1 MIILND
7 EQGSP
12 EWLASRLGR
21 PSASM
26 FGKLITGS
34 GKPSSSAESYINEM
48 IAERLTGRSKPFFTN
63 EHMERGTALEPEAR
77 EAYEFITDF
86 EVVETGFIL
95 DDSEEFGCSPDGLV
109 FTNGRGQNGLEIKCP
124 SDSVHVSYLRA
135 GKVPAKYYQQ
145 VQGCMWI
152 TGMEC
157 WDFMSY
163 HPEMPHLLVRME
175 RNEKFIE
182 AMAEQVLAA
191 VETIK
196 TETERLV

>member
-26 FGKLITGS
+26 FSNLITTS
-34 GKPSSSAESYINEM
+34 GKPSSSAKKYIAEM
-48 IAERLTGRSKPFFTN
+48 VAERLTGRSKPFYTN
-63 EHMERGTALEPEAR
+63 EHMERGNFLEPEAR
-77 EAYEFITDF
+77 EAYEFITDL

-95 DDSEEFGCSPDGLV
+95 HDSEEFGCSPDGLV
-109 FTNGRGQNGLEIKCP
+109 GEQGGLEIKCP
-124 SDSVHVSYLRA
+124 SDGVHAGYLID
-135 GKVPAKYYQQ
+135 GKVPTKYYQQ
-145 VQGCMWI
+145 VQGCMWV
-152 TGMEC
+152 TGRDW

-175 RNEKFIE
+175 RNEEFIE
-182 AMAEQVLAA
+182 AMATEVNKA
-191 VETIK
+191 VEIIVK
-196 TETERLV
+196 QSERWL

>member
-1 MIILND
+1 MIILTD

-21 PSASM
+21 PSASN
-26 FGKLITGS
+26 FGRLVTGS

-48 IAERLTGRSKPFFTN
+48 IAERLTGRSKPFYTN
-63 EHMERGTALEPEAR
+63 EHMERGNALEPEAR

-95 DDSEEFGCSPDGLV
+95 HDSEEFGCSPDGLV
-109 FTNGRGQNGLEIKCP
+109 AEQGGLEIKCP

-145 VQGCMWI
+145 VQGCLWI
-152 TGMEC
+152 TGREW

-163 HPEMPHLLVRME
+163 HPEMPHLLVRAH
-175 RNEKFIE
+175 RNEKYIE
-182 AMAEQVLAA
+182 AMAEQVEAA
-191 VETIK
+191 VETIVK
-196 TETERLV
+196 ETERLV

>member
-34 GKPSSSAESYINEM
+34 GKPSSSAESYINEL
-48 IAERLTGRSKPFFTN
+48 IAERLTGRSKPFYTN
-63 EHMERGTALEPEAR
+63 EHMERGNALEPEAR
-77 EAYEFITDF
+77 EAYEFITDY
-86 EVVETGFIL
+86 EVQETGFIL

-109 FTNGRGQNGLEIKCP
+109 VDHSLGLEIKCP

-152 TGMEC
+152 TGREC

-163 HPEMPHLLVRME
+163 HPEMPHLLVRAR
-175 RNEKFIE
+175 RNEKFIK

-191 VETIK
+191 VETIT

>member
-34 GKPSSSAESYINEM
+34 GKPSSSAESYINEL
-48 IAERLTGRSKPFFTN
+48 IAERLTGRSKPFYTN
-63 EHMERGTALEPEAR
+63 ERMERGNALEPVAR
-77 EAYEFITDF
+77 EAYEFITDY
-86 EVVETGFIL
+86 EVQETGFIL

-109 FTNGRGQNGLEIKCP
+109 GEQGGLEIKCP
-124 SDSVHVSYLRA
+124 STAVHVSYLR
-135 GKVPAKYYQQ
+135 KKVVPAKYYQQ

-152 TGMEC
+152 TGRDW

-163 HPEMPHLLVRME
+163 HPEMPHLLVRAR

-191 VETIK
+191 VETIT

>member
-48 IAERLTGRSKPFFTN
+48 IAERLTGRSKPFYTN
-63 EHMERGTALEPEAR
+63 EHMERGNALEPEAR
-77 EAYEFITDF
+77 EAYEFITDY
-86 EVVETGFIL
+86 EVQETGFIL

-109 FTNGRGQNGLEIKCP
+109 VDHSLGLEIKCP

-152 TGMEC
+152 TGREC

-191 VETIK
+191 VETIT

>member
-109 FTNGRGQNGLEIKCP
+109 STDGGLEIKCP

-152 TGMEC
+152 TGRDW
-157 WDFMSY
+157 WDFISY
-163 HPEMPHLLVRME
+163 HPEMPHLLVRAK

-182 AMAEQVLAA
+182 AMAEQVEKA
-191 VETIK
+191 VKTIVE
-196 TETERLV
+196 ETERLV

>member
-1 MIILND
+1 MIILSD

-48 IAERLTGRSKPFFTN
+48 IGERLTGRSKPFYTN
-63 EHMERGTALEPEAR
+63 EHMERGNALEPEAR
-77 EAYEFITDF
+77 EAYEFITDY

-109 FTNGRGQNGLEIKCP
+109 GEQGGLEIKCP
-124 SDSVHVSYLRA
+124 STGVHVSYLRK
-135 GKVPAKYYQQ
+135 GVVPAKYYQQ

-152 TGMEC
+152 TGRDW

-163 HPEMPHLLVRME
+163 HPEMPHLLVRAR

-182 AMAEQVLAA
+182 AMAEQVFAA
-191 VETIK
+191 VETIT

>member
-1 MIILND
+1 MIILTD

-21 PSASM
+21 PSASN
-26 FGKLITGS
+26 FGRLVTGS

-48 IAERLTGRSKPFFTN
+48 IAERLTGRSKPFYTN
-63 EHMERGTALEPEAR
+63 EHMERGNALEPEAR

-95 DDSEEFGCSPDGLV
+95 HDSEEFGCSPDGLV
-109 FTNGRGQNGLEIKCP
+109 AEQGGLEIKCP

-135 GKVPAKYYQQ
+135 GKVPSKYYQQ
-145 VQGCMWI
+145 VQGCLWI
-152 TGMEC
+152 TGREW

-163 HPEMPHLLVRME
+163 HPEMPHLLVRAH
-175 RNEKFIE
+175 RNEKYIE
-182 AMAEQVLAA
+182 AMAEQVEAA
-191 VETIK
+191 VETIVK
-196 TETERLV
+196 ETERLV

>member
-1 MIILND
+1 MIILD
-7 EQGSP
+7 HEQGSP

-26 FGKLITGS
+26 FSKLITAS
-34 GKPSSSAESYINEM
+34 GKPSTSAEYYINEM
-48 IAERLTGRSKPFFTN
+48 IAERLTGRSKPFYTN
-63 EHMERGTALEPEAR
+63 EHMERGTMLEPEAR
-77 EAYEFITDF
+77 AAYEFITEY

-95 DDSEEFGCSPDGLV
+95 DDSGEFGCSPDGLV
-109 FTNGRGQNGLEIKCP
+109 GDSGGLEIKCP

-135 GKVPAKYYQQ
+135 GKVPSKYYQQ

-152 TGMEC
+152 TGREW

-163 HPEMPHLLVRME
+163 HPEMPQLLVRME

-182 AMAEQVLAA
+182 AMAEQVQAA
-191 VETIK
+191 VETIVS
-196 TETERLV
+196 ETERLV

>member
-34 GKPSSSAESYINEM
+34 GKPSSSAETYINEL
-48 IAERLTGRSKPFFTN
+48 IAERLTGRSKPFYTN
-63 EHMERGTALEPEAR
+63 EHMERGNALEPEAR
-77 EAYEFITDF
+77 EAYEFITDY
-86 EVVETGFIL
+86 EVQETGFIL

-109 FTNGRGQNGLEIKCP
+109 VDHSLGLEIKCP

-152 TGMEC
+152 TGRDC
-157 WDFMSY
+157 WDFMSF
-163 HPEMPHLLVRME
+163 HPEMPHLLVRAR

-191 VETIK
+191 VETITK
-196 TETERLV
+196 ETERLV

>member
-1 MIILND
+1 MIILTD

-21 PSASM
+21 PSASN
-26 FGKLITGS
+26 FGRLVTGS

-48 IAERLTGRSKPFFTN
+48 IAERLTGRSKPFYTN
-63 EHMERGTALEPEAR
+63 EHMERGNALEPEAR

-95 DDSEEFGCSPDGLV
+95 DDSKEFGCSPDGLV
-109 FTNGRGQNGLEIKCP
+109 GTDGGLEIKCP

-152 TGMEC
+152 TGRDW

-163 HPEMPHLLVRME
+163 HPEMPHLLVRAH
-175 RNEKFIE
+175 RNKKYIE
-182 AMAEQVLAA
+182 AMAEQVEAA
-191 VETIK
+191 VETIVK
-196 TETERLV
+196 ETERLV

>member
-26 FGKLITGS
+26 FSNLITTS
-34 GKPSSSAESYINEM
+34 GKPSSSAKKYIAEM
-48 IAERLTGRSKPFFTN
+48 VAERLTGRSKPFYTN
-63 EHMERGTALEPEAR
+63 EHMERGNFLEPEAR

-109 FTNGRGQNGLEIKCP
+109 STDGGLEIKCP
-124 SDSVHVSYLRA
+124 SDGVHAGYLID
-135 GKVPAKYYQQ
+135 GKVPTKYYQQ
-145 VQGCMWI
+145 VQGCMWV
-152 TGMEC
+152 TGRDW

-175 RNEKFIE
+175 RNEEFIE
-182 AMAEQVLAA
+182 AMATEVNKA
-191 VETIK
+191 VEIIVK
-196 TETERLV
+196 ESERWL

>member
-21 PSASM
+21 PSASN
-26 FGKLITGS
+26 FGRLVTGS

-48 IAERLTGRSKPFFTN
+48 IAERLTGRSKPFYTN
-63 EHMERGTALEPEAR
+63 EHMERGNALEPEAR

-95 DDSEEFGCSPDGLV
+95 HDSEEFGCSPDGLV
-109 FTNGRGQNGLEIKCP
+109 AEQGGLEIKCP

-135 GKVPAKYYQQ
+135 GKVPSKYYQQ
-145 VQGCMWI
+145 VQGCLWI
-152 TGMEC
+152 TGREW

-163 HPEMPHLLVRME
+163 HPEMPHLLVRAH
-175 RNEKFIE
+175 RNEKYIE
-182 AMAEQVLAA
+182 AMAEQVEKA
-191 VETIK
+191 VKTIVE
-196 TETERLV
+196 ETERLV

>member
-1 MIILND
+1 MIILTD

-21 PSASM
+21 PSASN
-26 FGKLITGS
+26 FGRLVTGS

-48 IAERLTGRSKPFFTN
+48 IAERLTGRSKPFYTN
-63 EHMERGTALEPEAR
+63 EHMERGNALEPEAR

-95 DDSEEFGCSPDGLV
+95 HDSEEFGCSPDGLV
-109 FTNGRGQNGLEIKCP
+109 AEQGGLEIKCP

-135 GKVPAKYYQQ
+135 GKVPSKYYQQ
-145 VQGCMWI
+145 VQGCLWV
-152 TGMEC
+152 TGREW

-163 HPEMPHLLVRME
+163 HPEMPHLLVRAH
-175 RNEKFIE
+175 RNEKYIE
-182 AMAEQVLAA
+182 AMAEQVEKA
-191 VETIK
+191 VKTIVE
-196 TETERLV
+196 ETERLV

>member
-1 MIILND
+1 MIILTD

-21 PSASM
+21 PSASN
-26 FGKLITGS
+26 FGRLVTGS

-48 IAERLTGRSKPFFTN
+48 IAERLTGRSKPFYTN
-63 EHMERGTALEPEAR
+63 EHMERGNALEPEAR

-95 DDSEEFGCSPDGLV
+95 HDSQEFGCSPDGLV
-109 FTNGRGQNGLEIKCP
+109 AEQGGLEIKCP

-135 GKVPAKYYQQ
+135 GKVPSKYYQQ
-145 VQGCMWI
+145 VQGCLWI
-152 TGMEC
+152 TGREW

-163 HPEMPHLLVRME
+163 HPEMPHLLVRAH
-175 RNEKFIE
+175 RNEKYIE
-182 AMAEQVLAA
+182 AMAEQVEKA
-191 VETIK
+191 VKTIVE
-196 TETERLV
+196 ETERLV

>member
-1 MIILND
+1 MIILTD

-21 PSASM
+21 PSASN
-26 FGKLITGS
+26 FGRLVTGS

-48 IAERLTGRSKPFFTN
+48 IAERLTGRSKPFYTN
-63 EHMERGTALEPEAR
+63 EHMERGNALEPEAR

-95 DDSEEFGCSPDGLV
+95 HDSEEFGCSPDGLV
-109 FTNGRGQNGLEIKCP
+109 AEQGGLEIKCP

-145 VQGCMWI
+145 VQGCLWV
-152 TGMEC
+152 TGREW

-163 HPEMPHLLVRME
+163 HPEMPHLLVRAH
-175 RNEKFIE
+175 RNEKYIE
-182 AMAEQVLAA
+182 AMAEQVEKA
-191 VETIK
+191 VKTIVE
-196 TETERLV
+196 ETERLV

>member
-1 MIILND
+1 MIILTD

-21 PSASM
+21 PSASN
-26 FGKLITGS
+26 FGRLVTGS

-48 IAERLTGRSKPFFTN
+48 IAERLTGRSKPFYTN
-63 EHMERGTALEPEAR
+63 EHMERGNALEPEAR

-95 DDSEEFGCSPDGLV
+95 HDSQEFGCSPDGLV
-109 FTNGRGQNGLEIKCP
+109 AEQGGLEIKCP

-145 VQGCMWI
+145 VQGCLWI
-152 TGMEC
+152 TGREW

-163 HPEMPHLLVRME
+163 HPEMPHLLVRAH
-175 RNEKFIE
+175 RNEKYIE
-182 AMAEQVLAA
+182 AMAEQVEKA
-191 VETIK
+191 VKTIVE
-196 TETERLV
+196 ETERLV

>member
-26 FGKLITGS
+26 FSNLITTS
-34 GKPSSSAESYINEM
+34 GKPSSSAKKYIAEM
-48 IAERLTGRSKPFFTN
+48 VAERLTGRSKPFYTN
-63 EHMERGTALEPEAR
+63 DHMERGNFLEPEAR
-77 EAYEFITDF
+77 EAYEFITDL

-95 DDSEEFGCSPDGLV
+95 HDSEEFGCSPDGLV
-109 FTNGRGQNGLEIKCP
+109 ANDGGLEIKCP
-124 SDSVHVSYLRA
+124 SDGVHAGYLID
-135 GKVPAKYYQQ
+135 GKVPTKYYQQ
-145 VQGCMWI
+145 VQGCMWV
-152 TGMEC
+152 TGRDW

-175 RNEKFIE
+175 RNEEFIE
-182 AMAEQVLAA
+182 AMATEVNKA
-191 VETIK
+191 VEIIVK
-196 TETERLV
+196 ESERWL

>member
-1 MIILND
+1 MIILTD

-26 FGKLITGS
+26 FGKLVTGS
-34 GKPSSSAESYINEM
+34 GKPSGSAESYINEM

-63 EHMERGTALEPEAR
+63 EHMERGNFLEPEAR
-77 EAYEFITDF
+77 QAYEFITDF

-95 DDSEEFGCSPDGLV
+95 DDSQEFGCSPDGLV
-109 FTNGRGQNGLEIKCP
+109 ANDGGLEIKCP

-145 VQGCMWI
+145 VQGCMMI
-152 TGMEC
+152 TGREW

-163 HPEMPHLLVRME
+163 HPEMPHLLVRMK

-182 AMAEQVLAA
+182 AMAEQLEAA
-191 VETIK
+191 VKTIVE
-196 TETERLV
+196 ETERLV

>member
-21 PSASM
+21 PSASN
-26 FGKLITGS
+26 FGRLVTGS

-48 IAERLTGRSKPFFTN
+48 IAERLTGRSKPFYTN
-63 EHMERGTALEPEAR
+63 EHMERGNALEPEAR

-86 EVVETGFIL
+86 DVVETGFIL
-95 DDSEEFGCSPDGLV
+95 HDSEEFGCSPDGLV
-109 FTNGRGQNGLEIKCP
+109 AEQGGLEIKCP

-135 GKVPAKYYQQ
+135 GKVPSKYYQQ
-145 VQGCMWI
+145 VQGCLWI
-152 TGMEC
+152 TGREW

-163 HPEMPHLLVRME
+163 HPEMPHLLVRAH
-175 RNEKFIE
+175 RNEKYIE
-182 AMAEQVLAA
+182 AMAEQVEKA
-191 VETIK
+191 VKTIVE
-196 TETERLV
+196 ETERLV

>member
-26 FGKLITGS
+26 FSNLITTS
-34 GKPSSSAESYINEM
+34 GKPSSSAKKYIAEM
-48 IAERLTGRSKPFFTN
+48 VAERLTGRSKPFYTN
-63 EHMERGTALEPEAR
+63 EHMERGNFLEPEAR

-109 FTNGRGQNGLEIKCP
+109 STDGGLEIKCP

-152 TGMEC
+152 TGRDW

-163 HPEMPHLLVRME
+163 HPEMPHLLVRAR

-191 VETIK
+191 VETIT

>member
-26 FGKLITGS
+26 FSNLITTS
-34 GKPSSSAESYINEM
+34 GKPSSSAKKYIAEM
-48 IAERLTGRSKPFFTN
+48 VAERLTGRSKPFYSN
-63 EHMERGTALEPEAR
+63 DHMERGNFLEPEAR
-77 EAYEFITDF
+77 EAYEFITDL

-95 DDSEEFGCSPDGLV
+95 HDSEEFGCSPDGLV
-109 FTNGRGQNGLEIKCP
+109 ANDGGLEIKCP
-124 SDSVHVSYLRA
+124 SDGVHAGYLID
-135 GKVPAKYYQQ
+135 GKVPTKYYQQ
-145 VQGCMWI
+145 VQGCMWV
-152 TGMEC
+152 TGRDW

-175 RNEKFIE
+175 RNEEFIE
-182 AMAEQVLAA
+182 AMATEVNKA
-191 VETIK
+191 VEIIVK
-196 TETERLV
+196 ESERWV

>member
-21 PSASM
+21 PSASN
-26 FGKLITGS
+26 FGRLVTGS

-48 IAERLTGRSKPFFTN
+48 IAERLTGRSKPFYTN
-63 EHMERGTALEPEAR
+63 EHMERGNALEPEAR

-95 DDSEEFGCSPDGLV
+95 HDSEEFGCSPDGLV
-109 FTNGRGQNGLEIKCP
+109 AEQGGLEIKCP

-135 GKVPAKYYQQ
+135 GKVPSKYYQQ
-145 VQGCMWI
+145 VQGCLWI
-152 TGMEC
+152 TGREW

-163 HPEMPHLLVRME
+163 HPEMPHLLVRAH

-191 VETIK
+191 VETIT

>member
-21 PSASM
+21 PSASN
-26 FGKLITGS
+26 FGRLVTGS
-34 GKPSSSAESYINEM
+34 GKPSSSAEKYIDEM
-48 IAERLTGRSKPFFTN
+48 IGERLTGRSKPFYTN
-63 EHMERGTALEPEAR
+63 EHMERGNDLEPEAR
-77 EAYEFITDF
+77 EAYEFITDL

-109 FTNGRGQNGLEIKCP
+109 GEQGGLEIKCP
-124 SDSVHVSYLRA
+124 STAVHVSYLR
-135 GKVPAKYYQQ
+135 KKVVPAKYYQQ

-152 TGMEC
+152 TGREW

-163 HPEMPHLLVRME
+163 HPEMPHLLVRAR

-182 AMAEQVLAA
+182 AMAKEVLAA
-191 VETIK
+191 VETIT

>member
-21 PSASM
+21 PSASN
-26 FGKLITGS
+26 FGKLVTGS

-48 IAERLTGRSKPFFTN
+48 IAERLTGRSKPFYTN
-63 EHMERGTALEPEAR
+63 EHMERGNALEPEAR
-77 EAYEFITDF
+77 EAYEFITDL

-95 DDSEEFGCSPDGLV
+95 HDSEEFGCSPDGLV
-109 FTNGRGQNGLEIKCP
+109 AEQGGLEIKCP

-135 GKVPAKYYQQ
+135 GKVPSKYYQQ
-145 VQGCMWI
+145 VQGCLWI
-152 TGMEC
+152 TGREW

-163 HPEMPHLLVRME
+163 HPEMPHLLVRAH
-175 RNEKFIE
+175 RNEKYIE
-182 AMAEQVLAA
+182 AMAEQVEKA
-191 VETIK
+191 VKTIVE
-196 TETERLV
+196 ETERLV

>member
-26 FGKLITGS
+26 FSHLITTS
-34 GKPSSSAESYINEM
+34 GKPSSSAKKYIAEM
-48 IAERLTGRSKPFFTN
+48 VAERLTGRSKPFYTN
-63 EHMERGTALEPEAR
+63 EHMERGNFLEPEAR
-77 EAYEFITDF
+77 EAYEFITDL

-95 DDSEEFGCSPDGLV
+95 HDSEEFGCSPDGLV
-109 FTNGRGQNGLEIKCP
+109 ANDGGLEIKCP
-124 SDSVHVSYLRA
+124 SDGVHAGYLID
-135 GKVPAKYYQQ
+135 GKVPTKYYQQ
-145 VQGCMWI
+145 VQGCMWV
-152 TGMEC
+152 TGRDW

-175 RNEKFIE
+175 RNEEFIE
-182 AMAEQVLAA
+182 AMATEVNKA
-191 VETIK
+191 VEIIVK
-196 TETERLV
+196 ESERWV

>member
-1 MIILND
+1 MIILTD

-21 PSASM
+21 PSASN
-26 FGKLITGS
+26 FGRLVTGS

-48 IAERLTGRSKPFFTN
+48 IAERLTGRSKPFYTN
-63 EHMERGTALEPEAR
+63 EHMERGNALEPEAR

-95 DDSEEFGCSPDGLV
+95 HDSEEFGCSPDGLV
-109 FTNGRGQNGLEIKCP
+109 AEQGGLEIKCP

-135 GKVPAKYYQQ
+135 GKVPSKYYQQ
-145 VQGCMWI
+145 VQGCLWI
-152 TGMEC
+152 TGREW

-163 HPEMPHLLVRME
+163 HPEMPHLLVRAH

-191 VETIK
+191 VETIT

>member
-1 MIILND
+1 MIILSD

-26 FGKLITGS
+26 FGKLVTGS
-34 GKPSSSAESYINEM
+34 GKPSGSAESYINEM

-63 EHMERGTALEPEAR
+63 EHMERGNFLEPEAR
-77 EAYEFITDF
+77 QAYEFITDF

-95 DDSEEFGCSPDGLV
+95 DDSQEFGCSPDGLV
-109 FTNGRGQNGLEIKCP
+109 ANDGGLEIKCP

-145 VQGCMWI
+145 VQGCMMI
-152 TGMEC
+152 TGREW

-163 HPEMPHLLVRME
+163 HPEMPHLLVRMK

-182 AMAEQVLAA
+182 AMAEQLEAA
-191 VETIK
+191 VKTIVE
-196 TETERLV
+196 ETERLV

>member
-26 FGKLITGS
+26 FSNLITTS
-34 GKPSSSAESYINEM
+34 GKPSSSAKKYIAEM
-48 IAERLTGRSKPFFTN
+48 VAERLTGRSKPFYTN
-63 EHMERGTALEPEAR
+63 DHMERGNFLEPEAR
-77 EAYEFITDF
+77 EAYEFITDL

-95 DDSEEFGCSPDGLV
+95 HDSEEFGCSPDGLV
-109 FTNGRGQNGLEIKCP
+109 ANDGGLEIKCP
-124 SDSVHVSYLRA
+124 SDGVHAGYLID
-135 GKVPAKYYQQ
+135 GKVPTKYYQQ
-145 VQGCMWI
+145 VQGCMWV
-152 TGMEC
+152 TGRDW

-175 RNEKFIE
+175 RNEEFIE
-182 AMAEQVLAA
+182 AMATEVNKA
-191 VETIK
+191 VEIIVK
-196 TETERLV
+196 ESERWV

>member
-1 MIILND
+1 MIILTD

-21 PSASM
+21 PSASN
-26 FGKLITGS
+26 FGRLVTGS

-48 IAERLTGRSKPFFTN
+48 IAERLTGRSKPFYTN
-63 EHMERGTALEPEAR
+63 EHMERGNALEPEAR

-109 FTNGRGQNGLEIKCP
+109 GTDGGLEIKCP

-152 TGMEC
+152 TGRDW

-163 HPEMPHLLVRME
+163 HPEMPHLLVRAH
-175 RNEKFIE
+175 RNKKYIE
-182 AMAEQVLAA
+182 AMAEQVEAA
-191 VETIK
+191 VETIVK
-196 TETERLV
+196 ETERLV

>member
-21 PSASM
+21 PSASN
-26 FGKLITGS
+26 FGRLVTGS

-48 IAERLTGRSKPFFTN
+48 IAERLTGRSKPFYTN
-63 EHMERGTALEPEAR
+63 DHMERGNALEPEAR

-95 DDSEEFGCSPDGLV
+95 HDSEEFGCSPDGLV
-109 FTNGRGQNGLEIKCP
+109 AEQGGLEIKCP

-135 GKVPAKYYQQ
+135 GKVPSKYYQQ
-145 VQGCMWI
+145 VQGCLWI
-152 TGMEC
+152 TGREW

-163 HPEMPHLLVRME
+163 HPEMPHLLVRAH
-175 RNEKFIE
+175 RNEKYIE
-182 AMAEQVLAA
+182 AMAEQVEAA
-191 VETIK
+191 VETIVK
-196 TETERLV
+196 ETERLV